1 MAQNTFSVEF
11 LNTCEIVTATLGNEH
26 LLDKVE
32 EILYIRQEL
41 TPCKNR
47 CSWAFPFL
55 RGEPV
60 RFTYHKCEYVWVW
73 SPKPDKVYVAD
84 NLKQYHETFQ

>member
-11 LNTCEIVTATLGNEH
+11 LNTCEIVTAMLDNEH

-32 EILYIRQEL
+32 EILYIQQEL
-41 TPCKNR
+41 TPDANR
-47 CSWAFPFL
+47 CNWAFPFL

-73 SPKPDKVYVAD
+73 LLNNKVYVAD
-84 NLKQYHETFQ
+84 NLNQYWAMHK

>member
-1 MAQNTFSVEF
+1 MAQNTISVEF
-11 LNTCEIVTATLGNEH
+11 LDTCEIITATLDNEH

-32 EILYIRQEL
+32 EILYIQQEL
-41 TPCKNR
+41 TPNTYR
-47 CSWAFPFL
+47 ANWAFQFL

-73 SPKPDKVYVAD
+73 LIDSKVYVAD
-84 NLKQYHETFQ
+84 NLSWYWAMHK

>member
-1 MAQNTFSVEF
+1 MTRETIIIEF
-11 LNTCEIVTATLGNEH
+11 LDTSEIVTATLGNEH

-32 EILYIRQEL
+32 EILYIQQEL
-41 TPCKNR
+41 TPCTNR

-73 SPKPDKVYVAD
+73 LIGDRVYVAD
-84 NLKQYHETFQ
+84 KLRQYWVMHE

>member
-1 MAQNTFSVEF
+1 MAQDTFSIEF
-11 LNTCEIVTATLGNEH
+11 LDTCEIVTATLGSEH

-32 EILYIRQEL
+32 EILYIQQEL
-41 TPCKNR
+41 TPNANR

-73 SPKPDKVYVAD
+73 LIGNKVYVAD
-84 NLKQYHETFQ
+84 SLNQYWAMHK